1 MPRSQIV
8 RLLLAGL
15 AAILSAHAQVTLTGR
30 VVDQN
35 EAPVA
40 NARVSAHRGTENPVV
55 AFSGPSGAF
64 ELRLPTA
71 DTYLIDVD
79 REGYFALKARS
90 VQAPSEIT
98 LVLNEQVDVFQSV
111 TVGALPSPVDP
122 EQTEREQRL
131 SGTEINDIPY
141 AASHSLRSSM
151 DLIPGVIQDP
161 TGGVHFHGG
170 AEYQT
175 RYTLDG
181 FDISDPID
189 GRYRTLLAV
198 EGVRSLDL
206 SAARESAENG
216 RGSAGTLQVQTDNGT
231 DQLRYT
237 ATNFIPGLTTNGG
250 LRVGDWTPRAGI
262 SGPIV
267 NGRAWFSDS
276 FNGEYNGGY
285 VTGLP
290 KGEDTNPAWIAGN
303 LAHAQVNL
311 TSSNILYADL
321 LVDFDHQAHFGLGP
335 LDPESTSS
343 GLSDHEWLAAVK
355 DQYSW
360 FGGATVEF
368 GFAAQSVYR
377 RRVPEGTEPYVISP
391 EGRSGN
397 YFVDSQEHGRRD
409 QLFANFFP
417 RQMHFW
423 GKHQLKMGVDAQRL
437 NYDARFQRTGFE
449 IIGLNGLPVSSTKF
463 GGDGDFGLPNTV
475 VATYL
480 NDHWQPA
487 EHLTFDLGVREDWDQ
502 LVHYVAFQPRAA
514 MAWAPFPRMRTKIT
528 GGYAMLTDATDL
540 SLFSRPLDQQA
551 VTTFYS
557 AEGAPQSP
565 VVTTFIP
572 GHNLKLPRYDKWSA
586 GLEHDFGRGIFAS
599 TEYLRKRGRDGFVYS
614 PVAGA
619 AGTITVQPE
628 ALSYGFGGTY
638 ELSNLR
644 RDDYDEA
651 ALTVKQTFGDQYG
664 WMASYTRSRAVSN
677 AVLDPSVDQPL
688 QVSNNFGRMPWDA
701 PNRLLGWGYLPT
713 FWKNW
718 AVAFLVDYRTGFPFS
733 VTDAAGD
740 VVGAVDAH
748 RFPSNFDFNLA
759 VERRFVFR
767 GYRFAIRGG
776 ANNLTEHRN
785 PTAVNQVMGAP
796 EFLTF
801 YGDEGRHFVIRIRF
815 FGKVL

>member
-290 KGEDTNPAWIAGN
+290 KGEDTNPSWIAGN